1 MILLNML
8 RRKYCH
14 VKSSETSVESA
25 IALDNQGK
33 LQNTLSGDALGAF
46 LNLEQEFGAEGHGI
60 DP

>member
-1 MILLNML
+1 ML